1 MKQKDTKVTA
11 VPTSKTRATVPAA
24 LIPLLRLAALMI
36 KAILSL
42 SVGLVTMRGSLQK
55 VGKKREA
62 ETGTEVEIGKEI
74 ETRIGRK
81 ARTGIEI
88 GTETRIV
95 TVIVIVIAIEIAL
108 KGGIE
113 VEIGMM
119 MIIIEAET
127 MTGGET
133 MIETKKTGIDVGH
146 DLVQRVD
153 LSTDQGRA
161 LRAKG
166 SVVLI
171 WLLLLLQCCLV
182 LLLLL
187 LLPQVR
193 LLGQLLPFLECF
205 PTCFH

>member
-1 MKQKDTKVTA
+1 MNF
-11 VPTSKTRATVPAA
+11 
-24 LIPLLRLAALMI
+24 
-36 KAILSL
+36 

-95 TVIVIVIAIEIAL
+95 TVIVIGIEIAL

-119 MIIIEAET
+119 MIITEAET
-127 MTGGET
+127 MTGNK
-133 MIETKKTGIDVGH
+133 I
-146 DLVQRVD
+146 
-153 LSTDQGRA
+153 
-161 LRAKG
+161 
-166 SVVLI
+166 
-171 WLLLLLQCCLV
+171 
-182 LLLLL
+182 
-187 LLPQVR
+187 
-193 LLGQLLPFLECF
+193 
-205 PTCFH
+205 